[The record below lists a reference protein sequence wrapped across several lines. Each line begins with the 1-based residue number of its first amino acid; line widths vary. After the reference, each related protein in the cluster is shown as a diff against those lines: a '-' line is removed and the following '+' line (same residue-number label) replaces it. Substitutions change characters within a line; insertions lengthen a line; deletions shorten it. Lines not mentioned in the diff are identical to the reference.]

1 MCSKCQGEWADKRI
15 WADHQRLCGK
25 TIDPPR
31 RPPSATTHN
40 HNITLQMP
48 PAAPSA
54 PPTQAPWNAA
64 QEDAAAKRILSAQ
77 QPTHAL
83 LERALDFLGNAL
95 HGSSPAVSV
104 SAPAH
109 DARVCPLSPE
119 REYHSIVS
127 KYPSLDGLTWLDLGQ
142 CDDEDFNEWLAGAV
156 GKVRV
161 GEKIALKRLRTV
173 ARTQA
178 E

>member
-1 MCSKCQGEWADKRI
+1 MCAWWCLYTHVCRVARHVCSKCQGEWADKRI
-15 WADHQRLCGK
+15 WADHQRHCGK
-25 TIDPPR
+25 TIE
-31 RPPSATTHN
+31 A
-40 HNITLQMP
+40 
-48 PAAPSA
+48 
-54 PPTQAPWNAA
+54 WNAA

-119 REYHSIVS
+119 REYHAIVS